1 MSRRRQLPDNTLV
14 ARLLDPQQ
22 VVVFDGAMGT
32 MLYNKGVFI
41 NQCYD
46 ELNLR
51 APDLVRD
58 VHKAYRN
65 AGAEVLETNTFG
77 ASRIKLAQYG
87 LQAQVADI
95 NRAAAKIAREVAED
109 DLLVAGAVGP
119 LGIRLEPLGPTS
131 LEEARE
137 AFREQLQALKDGG
150 CDVFILETFADVN
163 EIEQGIKIGRAS

>member
-1 MSRRRQLPDNTLV
+1 MLPRKRRPPLPENPLV

-22 VVVFDGAMGT
+22 VIVFDGAMGT

-58 VHKAYRN
+58 VHKAYRK
-65 AGAEVLETNTFG
+65 AGAEVLETNSFV
-77 ASRIKLAQYG
+77 AHRIKLEQYG
-87 LQAQVADI
+87 LAAQGAEI
-95 NRAAAKIAREVAED
+95 NRPAAKVEREGDED

-119 LGIRLEPLGPTS
+119 LRMRLAPVGPTS
-131 LEEARE
+131 LDEA
-137 AFREQLQALKDGG
+137 
-150 CDVFILETFADVN
+150 
-163 EIEQGIKIGRAS
+163 